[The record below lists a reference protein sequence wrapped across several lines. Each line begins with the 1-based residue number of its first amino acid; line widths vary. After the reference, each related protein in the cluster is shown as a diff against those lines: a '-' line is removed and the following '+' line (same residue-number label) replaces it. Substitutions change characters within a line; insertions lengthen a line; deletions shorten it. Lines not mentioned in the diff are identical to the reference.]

1 MSIHTLKS
9 WIRANDNGL
18 YKRLLLKSMN
28 DCRIILN
35 EVTGLNFRENDDM
48 DASSVVYL
56 KALKNKRQVNLKTDR
71 VRLRCVVS
79 SHPFFT
85 EGRRYATHHDSNLEN
100 VTVMDDDGDEWCLM
114 FEDGHWFA
122 PGFDGVRF
130 AAVDVS
136 R

>member
-18 YKRLLLKSMN
+18 YMRLLLKSMN
-28 DCRIILN
+28 DCRTILN

-56 KALKNKRQVNLKTDR
+56 KALKNQRQVNLKTDR

-79 SHPFFT
+79 NHPFFT

-100 VTVMDDDGDEWCLM
+100 VTVLDDDGDEWCLM
-114 FEDGHWFA
+114 FEDGKWFA

-130 AAVDVS
+130 AAVEVC

>member
-18 YKRLLLKSMN
+18 YMRLLLKSMN
-28 DCRIILN
+28 DCRTILN

-56 KALKNKRQVNLKTDR
+56 KALKNQRQVNLKTDR

-79 SHPFFT
+79 NHPFFT

-100 VTVMDDDGDEWCLM
+100 VTVLDDDGDEWCLM
-114 FEDGHWFA
+114 FEDGKWFA

-130 AAVDVS
+130 VAVEVY

>member
-18 YKRLLLKSMN
+18 YMRLLLKSMN
-28 DCRIILN
+28 DCRTILN

-56 KALKNKRQVNLKTDR
+56 KALKNQRQVNLKTDR

-79 SHPFFT
+79 NHPFFT

-100 VTVMDDDGDEWCLM
+100 VTVLDDDGDEWCLM
-114 FEDGHWFA
+114 FEDGKWFA

>member
-18 YKRLLLKSMN
+18 YMRLLLKSMN
-28 DCRIILN
+28 DCRTILN

-56 KALKNKRQVNLKTDR
+56 KALKNQRQVNLKTDR

-79 SHPFFT
+79 NHPFFT

-100 VTVMDDDGDEWCLM
+100 VTVLDDDGDEWCLM
-114 FEDGHWFA
+114 FEDGKWFA

-130 AAVDVS
+130 AAVEVY

>member
-18 YKRLLLKSMN
+18 YMRLLLKSMN
-28 DCRIILN
+28 DCRTILN

-56 KALKNKRQVNLKTDR
+56 KALKNQRQVNLKTDR

-79 SHPFFT
+79 NHPFFT

-100 VTVMDDDGDEWCLM
+100 VTVLDDDGDEWCLM
-114 FEDGHWFA
+114 FEDGKWFA

-130 AAVDVS
+130 IAVEV
-136 R
+136 RR